1 MASGTTSKQISR
13 ETDAVFIGYGGMIG
27 ESLLGL
33 ISVLACT
40 AGFASTAAWND
51 HYRSWEV
58 AQGLANKM
66 KGFIDGA
73 AVFVNQL
80 GIPLPVAQA
89 FIALIAV
96 SFALTTLDSGTR
108 LLRYNISEISETLR
122 VPALHNRYVASL
134 LAVGAIGFFAF
145 FTVDGQPAGMAL
157 WQLFGTTNQIMGAL
171 TLLTVTLYLIERKR
185 NFWFTLVPMV
195 FMMVTTVTA
204 IPQGDKDRGFLGD
217 GGEHPS
223 RDRGH
228 HFFLEPLAGG

>member
-1 MASGTTSKQISR
+1 
-13 ETDAVFIGYGGMIG
+13 MIG

-122 VPALHNRYVASL
+122 VPALRNRYAASL

-145 FTVDGQPAGMAL
+145 FKVDGQPAGMAL

-204 IPQGDKDRGFLGD
+204 MVIKIGDFWEM
-217 GGEHPS
+217 GESTLLVIGVIIFSLSLWLVGEAIGRLRSKGP
-223 RDRGH
+223 GAGEK
-228 HFFLEPLAGG
+228 LAEPTS